1 MPLIRHLF
9 AVLLALGVASSLTSC
24 QSLQSKKLE
33 QSKANKPEFA
43 SNEKWRENYTKA
55 QEKQAVKPGWNQ
67 APTIPPANMK
77 VAGTSYSSVRINQPY
92 LAMTFDD
99 GPHPSNTPRLLDMMK
114 QRNIK
119 GTFFVVGTNAKLYPS
134 ILKRMVA
141 EGHEVANHT
150 WNHPDL
156 TKLSQSAVRSEMDR
170 TRDAIVSAT
179 GVKPRTYRPPYGA
192 VSSSLKSFMKSEYG
206 YPTIMWSVDP
216 LDWKKP
222 GASVVADRLVAGA
235 RNGGILLAHDI
246 HRSTI
251 DAMPST
257 FDRLLAK
264 GFKFVTVS
272 QLIELGNR
280 GSSTAQAAPQA
291 KPIASPVDLTPVSAS
306 SASE

>member
-1 MPLIRHLF
+1 MFLIRHLTI
-9 AVLLALGVASSLTSC
+9 VLLALGAASSFTSC

-33 QSKANKPEFA
+33 KDDKPEFA
-43 SNEKWRENYTKA
+43 SNEKWRENYTNA
-55 QEKQAVKPGWNQ
+55 QEKQATKPGWNQ
-67 APTIPPANMK
+67 APSIPPANMK
-77 VAGTSYSSVRINQPY
+77 VAGTTYSSVKISQPY
-92 LAMTFDD
+92 IAMTFDD

-119 GTFFVVGTNAKLYPS
+119 ATFYVVGPNARSYPS
-134 ILKRMVA
+134 ILKRMIA

-150 WNHPDL
+150 WTHADL
-156 TKLSQSAVRSEMDR
+156 TKLSQAGIRSEMER
-170 TRDAIVSAT
+170 TRDAIVAAT
-179 GVKPRTYRPPYGA
+179 GVQPKSYRPPYGA

-206 YPTIMWSVDP
+206 YPTILWNVDP

-222 GASVVADRLVAGA
+222 GVSVVADRLVAGA

-246 HRSTI
+246 HKSTI

-272 QLIELGNR
+272 QLIQLGNQ
-280 GSSTAQAAPQA
+280 GQTAQAAPQA
-291 KPIASPVDLTPVSAS
+291 KPIASPEDLTPVSAA
-306 SASE
+306 SATE